1 MNKKTWITA
10 AITTFII
17 SSPLFSMPEMVI
29 GEAEMAPGID
39 LIFEGG
45 IKDEITPQN
54 LYLA

>member
-29 GEAEMAPGID
+29 GEAEMFPGID
-39 LIFEGG
+39 F
-45 IKDEITPQN
+45 KEIAN
-54 LYLA
+54 SKRR